1 MQVTVWELV
10 TNRAKGTRT
19 GWTLQRS
26 YRAERT
32 VRGAA
37 PELPCTLASSER
49 VHVSGFLGVV
59 ISEQLD
65 REQ

>member
-10 TNRAKGTRT
+10 TNRTEGTRT
-19 GWTLQRS
+19 GRTLQRS
-26 YRAERT
+26 CQAERT

-49 VHVSGFLGVV
+49 VLVSGVLGAV